1 MLFNYDWWFGSDY
14 VRRVQEAKRRCAGG
28 HFAHLDP
35 AKIEGDKAYAKFMSE
50 LESRTIVYLRDGFS
64 YEMKEPIDMKT
75 TASLT
80 FECTPADDT
89 YKVGSFVVTLPFEEI
104 VRIEVF
110 AFHPQEKPEEMAAI
124 KGFASAQAHTV
135 PAKRPDDRP
144 ARRDAVDGS
153 VPQT

>member
-1 MLFNYDWWFGSDY
+1 MLFNYDWWFGADY
-14 VRRVQEAKRRCAGG
+14 GRRVQEAKRRCAAN
-28 HFAHLDP
+28 HFTHLDP
-35 AKIEGDKAYAKFMSE
+35 ARVEGDGAYTEFMSQ

-104 VRIEVF
+104 VRIEIF
-110 AFHPQEKPEEMAAI
+110 AFHPHEKPEEMAAI
-124 KGFASAQAHTV
+124 KGFASAQV
-135 PAKRPDDRP
+135 PMMPGKRPDERP
-144 ARRDAVDGS
+144 ARRDAVE
-153 VPQT
+153 